1 MSSPLFSEKAFQS
14 TRSATYEG
22 SMTLRGTVD
31 KSIVLFVTLLVT
43 ATWMWNRWGGT
54 GGIEVALNNG
64 IISYMIGGLVVG
76 LISIIVMSFKKS
88 WAPYLAPVYAA
99 AEGVLLGALSM
110 LFEFMYPGIVMQAVG
125 ITIGI
130 FALMLIAYKTGVL
143 RATPRFTKILVMATF
158 GVMIFYGLIWIT
170 SLFGFNGLSS
180 FYGGSSLMSIGLSVV
195 IAGIAAFNFILDF
208 NFIEEQAKM
217 GAPKYMEWYSG
228 VALLATLIWLYIEIL
243 RLLAKLNSRN

>member
-54 GGIEVALNNG
+54 DGIEVALNNG
-64 IISYMIGGLVVG
+64 IISYMMGGLVVG